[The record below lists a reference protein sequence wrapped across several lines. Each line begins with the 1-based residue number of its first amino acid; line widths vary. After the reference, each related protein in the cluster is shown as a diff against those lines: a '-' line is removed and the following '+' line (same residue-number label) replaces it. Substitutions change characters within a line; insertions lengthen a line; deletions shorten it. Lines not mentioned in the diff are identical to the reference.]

1 MSDNKDFGLFLKE
14 ELTKKTNLNVSQV
27 ASILKCSR
35 STLNDLFNGKRQLSK
50 ALAKRIEEAFSSN
63 SLSSSYSIKADS
75 LLKKQADLIYG
86 SSGDKLNTDE
96 DTNTRSSLGRINS
109 ERSSEASDDKYSLSN
124 NISSIQEQGIP
135 FFAKIT
141 KQKIES
147 YVDNNEQ
154 ECRGLIPKFVYTLI
168 ANTAS
173 NEYLEKFYLPYGD
186 DVSLKGFDGIVSYSQ
201 NHPYIPKGL
210 SVWEIGTSR
219 DPKRKFDEDF
229 SKAKDKI
236 SKLSHDVDIHDVT
249 YVAVFPRTISHQNQ
263 EIWIRQKKKEGSEF
277 KDIRIIDAFLLA
289 QWANLSVSA
298 QLHFSK
304 QFSNFKEDD
313 LITNIETSHFMYK
326 EMSFDSIENGEEL
339 LDDLFSLYQ
348 NDYYDL
354 FKSFIRTGLD
364 GNILKAASESKILI
378 KAFICYLAKIYDSE
392 DKNIKSDNTVNA
404 IEYQVNA
411 ALQYSEDKKQAKD
424 TEFYGYEKS
433 KYTNLFLNTY
443 YIKDYKLLTKLIS
456 SLNVKSIL
464 IVDEEIIDFKIR
476 ELCRENQNIRIV
488 AIRNSFPFDIMDS
501 QDKALSLVDELGFE
515 DFFAN
520 SKKPLEE
527 IELNPLP
534 HYEIENTLTNFISR
548 ELKSKK
554 NNEGSIS
561 NNSQADYL
569 DINKFSHDKIR
580 TLSYLSDG
588 SLLNIKEILSKKG
601 EAGSSRLFIQQL
613 KLQDIN
619 LNFLF
624 CFCLMG
630 KANLD
635 GETKF
640 DVSVFKELLK
650 DVVSPDTDIETEL
663 NKIVNLKFHKGIAR
677 FHNRCFFTTA
687 RYVTLNKLY
696 QNTPINKKTIIQNLY
711 AVVISLLKIKSRNGF
726 VTSMFLDRNE
736 FDETVYKSISS
747 SVNGNI
753 NLKSCN
759 DVNDDCNRDFSVKF
773 DNRKKASVFGF
784 GDISLDRE
792 ELSLRENIKKT
803 YKNLVNN
810 ILENFNLHNYNLPL
824 TAQNL
829 SYDLR
834 VTDGCTLLLKNLLDA
849 ICFFTKAN
857 DMNVELQIYKYN
869 SYLFMELKLDLSNCK
884 ESKQDP
890 SQIQKCIKQAGSYGN
905 ENLKFNVDAT
915 RFNTSY
921 TICTN
926 SKKTTK
932 RENKLQVNEASDNNS
947 FNKNDDI
954 DKKVFVKDETSVQEK
969 SYLDDEFFKQFEQLI
984 GIAQCS
990 EHLTIIDRESYFNF
1004 IQNEI
1009 PFFIE
1014 KAKSNDRYNCYVE
1027 DHPIYSSNVLYS
1039 ILYIAQISLNSD
1051 FNKKDFKLSLELL
1064 LKLKDSEKDFC
1075 HHNVRT
1081 WIDSIFYEIFNIRT
1095 FKNKQGV
1102 DLRCKVLKDNLKIY
1116 PDTCKVILQKGI
1128 YNCIQGTGSYA
1139 RPYSVWFSFGKRYS
1153 VSKELYVYAV
1163 NSLLSVYLELV
1174 KKSLNTVI
1182 EKFKIQGTLGQE
1194 VLQENENLTVLN
1206 LQTSLRR
1213 NFALVPNDITANDE
1227 VFFSNTEINI
1237 DRYLDK
1243 TVNRDDFRT
1252 IICCIPY
1259 LTKDSQDAVLDL
1271 VKDIAKN
1278 SSEDYKLE
1286 ILNLFEKEESYEQEK
1301 IKKSNNDD
1309 VNKEQSNIQGS
1320 LSSLSTFYNSVRGIL
1335 EIKSE
1340 YLKNKW
1346 LIESCNSRGLSF
1358 EDKVPLKLKQKYQD
1372 RDSLYKYL
1380 RKAKS
1385 NYINKILKKDGPRA
1399 IAWIIKNC
1407 SFVLEYGENLIS
1419 DLNLSVEGREQLVR
1433 FFVEEILIN
1442 NEELSFKQN
1451 LLSRFL
1457 SQNKLESSSQIIAED
1472 HNDCNKKYGEDSYR
1486 RSSSN
1491 NDHLQ
1496 TISSG
1501 ISEKAENT
1509 QNEINAIQKYLD
1521 NCKYLLSY
1529 LSSIDDGFMLDRA
1542 YDDLLRKRKLTEK
1555 QRISVLLNL
1564 PFIET
1569 VFNLVDKDQP
1579 IANEFWSKIK
1589 IAIPSQF
1596 FQNKGLM
1603 SRLQSSFTKVDR
1615 LIDFTYSCYFDLREH
1630 PTDISV
1636 MKLACDCT
1644 KAIIKKLDDVYTEE
1658 FFKTDINQFNLIE
1671 GNAKEKNELFKE
1683 GAYITNKYTS
1693 VYRGVLEKFI
1703 AHRKYSISSYER
1715 KNLFF
1720 MKRGIFEYLNSNLT
1734 MFTEDLLFI
1743 AINSNT
1749 LSYEEKVIIELYLLP
1764 YICNNNDRNNR
1775 LAVLTKEINYFFS
1788 VNPKEFFNFFC
1799 IDFGQNYYDKFTGY
1813 YFKSADFKGNEKD
1826 SKENNNLE
1834 NVNNNLLKLN
1844 CIYFTDKIFELI
1856 YPIPGFCIGQKPNYK
1871 DIKIWIEDI
1880 IQTAKSTHNNEVLIS
1895 TEYKLA
1901 ETLTKQNRGSNNI
1914 IPHIEICK
1922 AIEKIEDVGFV
1933 KIFKVECFNSYSLNH
1948 ITGYDGGKTNKKNAN
1963 KFNDLLIDINEDEY
1977 PRTYEMIKS
1986 IRDSYLTISKEEN
1999 EENVLRKYN
2008 G

>member
-1 MSDNKDFGLFLKE
+1 MPENKDFGLFLKE
-14 ELTKKTNLNVSQV
+14 ELTKKSNLNVSQV

-50 ALAKRIEEAFSSN
+50 AFAKRIEGAFSSN
-63 SLSSSYSIKADS
+63 SLSSSYSIKSDS
-75 LLKKQADLIYG
+75 LLKKQAALIYG
-86 SSGDKLNTDE
+86 ISEDHSKLKD
-96 DTNTRSSLGRINS
+96 DTNTSSSLGRNNS

-124 NISSIQEQGIP
+124 TTYSIQDQGIP

-141 KQKIES
+141 NQKIES
-147 YVDNNEQ
+147 YVDNNEH
-154 ECRGLIPKFVYTLI
+154 ECRGLIPEFVYTLI
-168 ANTAS
+168 ATTA
-173 NEYLEKFYLPYGD
+173 NKDYLEKFYLPYGD
-186 DVSLKGFDGIVSYSQ
+186 DISLKGFDGIVSYNQ
-201 NHPYIPKGL
+201 NHPYIPKGY
-210 SVWEIGTSR
+210 SVWEIGTNKE
-219 DPKRKFDEDF
+219 PKRKFDEDF
-229 SKAKDKI
+229 SKAKEKL
-236 SKLSHDVDIHDVT
+236 SKLSQDIDIHDVT
-249 YVAVFPRTISHQNQ
+249 YVAVFPRTISYQNK

-304 QFSNFKEDD
+304 QFSNFEEDD
-313 LITNIETSHFMYK
+313 LLTNLETSQFMYK
-326 EMSFDSIENGEEL
+326 EMSFDRIEHGEEL

-378 KAFICYLAKIYDSE
+378 KAFICYLAKVYDSE

-411 ALQYSEDKKQAKD
+411 ELNDPEDKKQAKD
-424 TEFYGYEKS
+424 SEFYGYEKS
-433 KYTNLFLNTY
+433 KYTSLFLNTY

-456 SLNVKSIL
+456 SLKVKSIL

-476 ELCRENQNIRIV
+476 QLCRENHNTRIV
-488 AIRNSFPFDIMDS
+488 AIRNSYPFDIMDS
-501 QDKALSLVDELGFE
+501 QDKAPSLVDELGFE

-534 HYEIENTLTNFISR
+534 PYEIENALTSFISR
-548 ELKSKK
+548 ELKNRENK
-554 NNEGSIS
+554 EGTQT
-561 NNSQADYL
+561 NNSQAAHL
-569 DINKFSHDKIR
+569 DLNKFSHDKIR

-588 SLLNIKEILSKKG
+588 SLLNIKEIMSYKG
-601 EAGSSRLFIQQL
+601 EVGSSRLFIQQL
-613 KLQDIN
+613 KEQDIN
-619 LNFLF
+619 LNLLF

-630 KANLD
+630 KVNLD
-635 GETKF
+635 AEDKF
-640 DVSVFKELLK
+640 DASVFHELLK
-650 DVVSPDTDIETEL
+650 DVVSPDTDIETQL
-663 NKIVNLKFHKGIAR
+663 DKIVNLKLHKGIAR
-677 FHNRCFFTTA
+677 FHNRCYFSTA

-696 QNTPINKKTIIQNLY
+696 QNSPINKKTIIQNLY
-711 AVVISLLKIKSRNGF
+711 AVVISLLKLKSRNGF

-736 FDETVYKSISS
+736 FDKSVDKSISS

-759 DVNDDCNRDFSVKF
+759 DINDDCNGDLSGKF
-773 DNRKKASVFGF
+773 NNRNKAPVLGF
-784 GDISLDRE
+784 GDIRFDRE
-792 ELSLRENIKKT
+792 ELCLRENIKIT
-803 YKNLVNN
+803 YKNLVDN
-810 ILENFNLHNYNLPL
+810 ILENFDLHNYNLPL
-824 TAQNL
+824 SAQEL

-834 VTDGCTLLLKNLLDA
+834 VSDSCTLLLKNLLDA

-857 DMNVELQIYKYN
+857 DMNVELQIYKYS
-869 SYLFMELKLDLSNCK
+869 SYLFKELKLDFSSIK
-884 ESKQDP
+884 KSKQEP
-890 SQIQKCIKQAGSYGN
+890 SLTQKDFKQAGSYGT
-905 ENLKFNVDAT
+905 ENLKVKVDASS
-915 RFNTSY
+915 FDTSDP
-921 TICTN
+921 TFTD
-926 SKKTTK
+926 SKNTTK
-932 RENKLQVNEASDNNS
+932 RENKLQVNEASDNNI

-954 DKKVFVKDETSVQEK
+954 DKKVFVKDEYSVQDK
-969 SYLDDEFFKQFEQLI
+969 SSLDDEFFKQFEQLI

-990 EHLTIIDRESYFNF
+990 EHLTIIDKESYFSF

-1009 PFFIE
+1009 PYFIE
-1014 KAKSNDRYNCYVE
+1014 KAKSNARYNCFVE
-1027 DHPIYSSNVLYS
+1027 DHPVYSSSVLYS
-1039 ILYIAQISLNSD
+1039 ILYIAQTSCNSD
-1051 FNKKDFKLSLELL
+1051 FNQKDFKIALELL
-1064 LKLKDSEKDFC
+1064 LKLKDGEKYFC

-1081 WIDSIFYEIFNIRT
+1081 WIDSLFDEIFNIRT

-1102 DLRCKVLKDNLKIY
+1102 DLRCKVVKDNLKNY
-1116 PDTCKVILQKGI
+1116 PDTCKVLLQKGI
-1128 YNCIQGTGSYA
+1128 NNCIHGTGGYA
-1139 RPYSVWFSFGKRYS
+1139 RPYCVWFSFAKRYS
-1153 VSKELYVYAV
+1153 VSKELYEYAV

-1174 KKSLNTVI
+1174 KNSLNTVI
-1182 EKFKIQGTLGQE
+1182 EKFKIQGPLEQE
-1194 VLQENENLTVLN
+1194 ELQENENLTVLN

-1213 NFALVPNDITANDE
+1213 NFALVPNDLTANDE
-1227 VFFSNTEINI
+1227 VFFSNTKINI

-1271 VKDIAKN
+1271 VKDIVKN
-1278 SSEDYKLE
+1278 TTEDYKLE
-1286 ILNLFEKEESYEQEK
+1286 VLNLFEKEESYEKEK
-1301 IKKSNNDD
+1301 IEESNNDD
-1309 VNKEQSNIQGS
+1309 KNNEQSSIQERTS
-1320 LSSLSTFYNSVRGIL
+1320 YLSTFYNSVHRIL

-1340 YLKNKW
+1340 YLKKKW
-1346 LIESCNSRGLSF
+1346 LIESCNSRGITF
-1358 EDKVPLKLKQKYQD
+1358 EDKVPLKLKLKYQD
-1372 RDSLYKYL
+1372 RESLYKYL
-1380 RKAKS
+1380 KKAKS
-1385 NYINKILKKDGPRA
+1385 NYINKILKKDGPKA

-1442 NEELSFKQN
+1442 NNELSFKQN
-1451 LLSRFL
+1451 FLSRL
-1457 SQNKLESSSQIIAED
+1457 LAQNKSKNTPQIIAED
-1472 HNDCNKKYGEDSYR
+1472 QNYCNKKDGEESYS

-1496 TISSG
+1496 TISSD
-1501 ISEKAENT
+1501 IVEIAENT

-1542 YDDLLRKRKLTEK
+1542 YADLLRKLKLTEK

-1569 VFNLVDKDQP
+1569 VFNLVERDKS
-1579 IANEFWSKIK
+1579 IANEYWSKIK
-1589 IAIPSQF
+1589 IVIPSQF
-1596 FQNKGLM
+1596 FQNKILM

-1615 LIDFTYSCYFDLREH
+1615 LIDFTYSCYLDLREH

-1644 KAIIKKLDDVYTEE
+1644 KAIIKKLDDIYTEE

-1671 GNAKEKNELFKE
+1671 GNAKEKNELFNE
-1683 GAYITNKYTS
+1683 RAYITNKYPS
-1693 VYRGVLEKFI
+1693 VYRGVLEEFI

-1720 MKRGIFEYLNSNLT
+1720 MKGGIFEYLNSNLT

-1743 AINSNT
+1743 AINSNM

-1764 YICNNNDRNNR
+1764 YICNNDDRNSR
-1775 LAVLTKEINYFFS
+1775 IAVLTKEINYYFS

-1813 YFKSADFKGNEKD
+1813 YFKSADFKGNVID
-1826 SKENNNLE
+1826 SKKKSKLE

-1880 IQTAKSTHNNEVLIS
+1880 IQTAKATHNNEVLIS

-1901 ETLTKQNRGSNNI
+1901 EILTKQNSGSNNI

-1948 ITGYDGGKTNKKNAN
+1948 ITGCDGGKTNKKIAN

-1999 EENVLRKYN
+1999 EESILRKYN

>member
-1 MSDNKDFGLFLKE
+1 MSDNKDFCLFLKE
-14 ELTKKTNLNVSQV
+14 ELTKKSNLNVSQV

-35 STLNDLFNGKRQLSK
+35 STLNDLFNGKRLLSK
-50 ALAKRIEEAFSSN
+50 AFAKRIEEAFSSN

-75 LLKKQADLIYG
+75 LLKKQAALIYG
-86 SSGDKLNTDE
+86 ISEDHSNLKD
-96 DTNTRSSLGRINS
+96 DTNTISSLDINNS
-109 ERSSEASDDKYSLSN
+109 ERSRVPSEEKNTFTN
-124 NISSIQEQGIP
+124 NTSSILDQGIP

-147 YVDNNEQ
+147 YVDNNHQ
-154 ECRGLIPKFVYTLI
+154 ECSGLIPEFVYTLI
-168 ANTAS
+168 ATTAS
-173 NEYLEKFYLPYGD
+173 KDYLEKFYLPFGD

-210 SVWEIGTSR
+210 SVWEIGTNK

-229 SKAKDKI
+229 SKAKEKL
-236 SKLSHDVDIHDVT
+236 SKLSQDVDIHDVT
-249 YVAVFPRTISHQNQ
+249 YVAVFPRTISYQNK
-263 EIWIRQKKKEGSEF
+263 ENWIRQKKKEGSEF

-289 QWANLSVSA
+289 QWANQSVSA

-304 QFSNFKEDD
+304 QFSNFEEDD
-313 LITNIETSHFMYK
+313 LLTNIETSQFMYK
-326 EMSFDSIENGEEL
+326 EMSFDRIEHGDEL

-348 NDYYDL
+348 NDYYEL

-364 GNILKAASESKILI
+364 GNILKAASESKLLT
-378 KAFICYLAKIYDSE
+378 KAFICYLAKIFDSE

-433 KYTNLFLNTY
+433 EYTNLFLNTY
-443 YIKDYKLLTKLIS
+443 YIKDYVLLANLIS
-456 SLNVKSIL
+456 PLKVKSIL

-476 ELCRENQNIRIV
+476 ELCRENKNIRIV
-488 AIRNSFPFDIMDS
+488 AIRNSYPFDIMDS
-501 QDKALSLVDELGFE
+501 KDKAPSLVDELGFE

-613 KLQDIN
+613 KVQDIN

-884 ESKQDP
+884 ESKQ
-890 SQIQKCIKQAGSYGN
+890 AGSYGN

-915 RFNTSY
+915 RFNTNY
-921 TICTN
+921 TICTD

-1102 DLRCKVLKDNLKIY
+1102 DLRCKVLKDNIKIY

-1139 RPYSVWFSFGKRYS
+1139 RPYCVWFSFGKRYS
-1153 VSKELYVYAV
+1153 VSKELYEYAV

-1286 ILNLFEKEESYEQEK
+1286 ILNQFEKEESYEQEK

-1407 SFVLEYGENLIS
+1407 WFVLEYGENLIS

-1442 NEELSFKQN
+1442 NEELSFKQK
-1451 LLSRFL
+1451 LLSRL
-1457 SQNKLESSSQIIAED
+1457 LAQNKLENSSQIIAED
-1472 HNDCNKKYGEDSYR
+1472 HNDCNKKDGKESYS

-1501 ISEKAENT
+1501 IFEIAENT

-1569 VFNLVDKDQP
+1569 VFNLVDKDQA
-1579 IANEFWSKIK
+1579 IADEYWSKIK
-1589 IAIPSQF
+1589 IATPSQF

-1603 SRLQSSFTKVDR
+1603 SRLKSSFTKVDR
-1615 LIDFTYSCYFDLREH
+1615 LIDFTYSCYLDLREH

-1644 KAIIKKLDDVYTEE
+1644 KAIIKKLDNVYTEE
-1658 FFKTDINQFNLIE
+1658 FFKTDINQFYLIV
-1671 GNAKEKNELFKE
+1671 GNAQEKNELFKE
-1683 GAYITNKYTS
+1683 GAYITNQYTS
-1693 VYRGVLEKFI
+1693 VYRGVLEEFI

-1977 PRTYEMIKS
+1977 PRTYEMIMS

>member
-1 MSDNKDFGLFLKE
+1 MSDNKDFCLFLKE
-14 ELTKKTNLNVSQV
+14 ELTKKSNLNVSQV

-35 STLNDLFNGKRQLSK
+35 STLNDLFNGKRLLSK
-50 ALAKRIEEAFSSN
+50 AFAKRIEEAFSSN

-75 LLKKQADLIYG
+75 LLKKQAALIYG
-86 SSGDKLNTDE
+86 ISEDHSNLKD
-96 DTNTRSSLGRINS
+96 DTNTISSLDINNS
-109 ERSSEASDDKYSLSN
+109 ERSRVPSEEKNTFTN
-124 NISSIQEQGIP
+124 NTSSILDQGIP

-147 YVDNNEQ
+147 YVDNNHQ
-154 ECRGLIPKFVYTLI
+154 ECSGLIPEFVYTLI
-168 ANTAS
+168 ATTAS
-173 NEYLEKFYLPYGD
+173 KDYLEKFYLPFGD

-210 SVWEIGTSR
+210 SVWEIGTNK

-229 SKAKDKI
+229 SKAKEKL
-236 SKLSHDVDIHDVT
+236 SKLSQDVDIHDVT
-249 YVAVFPRTISHQNQ
+249 YVAVFPRTISYQNK
-263 EIWIRQKKKEGSEF
+263 ENWIRQKKKEGSEF

-289 QWANLSVSA
+289 QWANQSVSA

-304 QFSNFKEDD
+304 QFSNFEEDD
-313 LITNIETSHFMYK
+313 LLTNIETSQFMYK
-326 EMSFDSIENGEEL
+326 EMSFDRIEHGDEL

-348 NDYYDL
+348 NDYYEL

-364 GNILKAASESKILI
+364 GNILKAASESKLLT
-378 KAFICYLAKIYDSE
+378 KAFICYLAKIFDSE

-443 YIKDYKLLTKLIS
+443 YIKDYVLLANLIS
-456 SLNVKSIL
+456 PLKVKSIL

-476 ELCRENQNIRIV
+476 ELCRENKNIRIV
-488 AIRNSFPFDIMDS
+488 AIRNSYPFDIMDS
-501 QDKALSLVDELGFE
+501 KDKAPSLVDELGFE

-613 KLQDIN
+613 KVQDIN

-884 ESKQDP
+884 ESKQ
-890 SQIQKCIKQAGSYGN
+890 AGSYGN

-915 RFNTSY
+915 RFNTNY
-921 TICTN
+921 TICTD

-1081 WIDSIFYEIFNIRT
+1081 WIDSIFYEIFNIIT

-1102 DLRCKVLKDNLKIY
+1102 DLRCKVLKDNIKIY

-1139 RPYSVWFSFGKRYS
+1139 RPYCVWFSFGKRYS
-1153 VSKELYVYAV
+1153 VSKELYEYAV

-1286 ILNLFEKEESYEQEK
+1286 ILNQFEKEESYEQEK

-1407 SFVLEYGENLIS
+1407 WFVLEYGENLIS

-1442 NEELSFKQN
+1442 NEELSFKQK
-1451 LLSRFL
+1451 LLSRL
-1457 SQNKLESSSQIIAED
+1457 LAQNKLENSSQIIAED
-1472 HNDCNKKYGEDSYR
+1472 HNDCNKKDGKESYS

-1501 ISEKAENT
+1501 IFEIAENT

-1569 VFNLVDKDQP
+1569 VFNLVDKDQA
-1579 IANEFWSKIK
+1579 IADEYWSKIK
-1589 IAIPSQF
+1589 IATPSQF

-1603 SRLQSSFTKVDR
+1603 SRLKSSFTKVDR
-1615 LIDFTYSCYFDLREH
+1615 LIDFTYSCYLDLREH

-1644 KAIIKKLDDVYTEE
+1644 KAIIKKLDNVYTEE
-1658 FFKTDINQFNLIE
+1658 FFKTDINQLYLIV
-1671 GNAKEKNELFKE
+1671 GNAQEKNELFKE
-1683 GAYITNKYTS
+1683 GAYITNQYTS
-1693 VYRGVLEKFI
+1693 VYRGVLEEFI

-1977 PRTYEMIKS
+1977 PRTYEMIMS

>member
-50 ALAKRIEEAFSSN
+50 AFAKRIEEAFSSN

-75 LLKKQADLIYG
+75 LLKKQAALIYG
-86 SSGDKLNTDE
+86 ISEDHSSLKDA
-96 DTNTRSSLGRINS
+96 TNTSSSLGRNNR
-109 ERSSEASDDKYSLSN
+109 ERSSEASDDKYTLSN
-124 NISSIQEQGIP
+124 NTSSIQDQGIS
-135 FFAKIT
+135 FFVKIT
-141 KQKIES
+141 REKIES
-147 YVDNNEQ
+147 YVDNNHQ
-154 ECRGLIPKFVYTLI
+154 ECRGLIPEFVYTLI
-168 ANTAS
+168 ATTAS
-173 NEYLEKFYLPYGD
+173 NDYLEKFYLPYGD
-186 DVSLKGFDGIVSYSQ
+186 DISLKGFDGIVSYNQ

-210 SVWEIGTSR
+210 SVWEIGTNK

-229 SKAKDKI
+229 SKAKEKI
-236 SKLSHDVDIHDVT
+236 SKLSQDVDIHDVT
-249 YVAVFPRTISHQNQ
+249 YVAVFPRTISYQNK
-263 EIWIRQKKKEGSEF
+263 ENWIRQKKKEGSEF

-289 QWANLSVSA
+289 QWANQSVSA

-304 QFSNFKEDD
+304 QFSNFEEDD
-313 LITNIETSHFMYK
+313 LLTNIETSQFMYK
-326 EMSFDSIENGEEL
+326 EMSFDSIEHGEEL
-339 LDDLFSLYQ
+339 LDDLFSLYK

-364 GNILKAASESKILI
+364 GNILKAASESKILT

-424 TEFYGYEKS
+424 TEFYGYGKS

-456 SLNVKSIL
+456 SLSEKSIL

-476 ELCRENQNIRIV
+476 DRCRENKNIRIV

-501 QDKALSLVDELGFE
+501 KDKAPSLVDELGFE

-534 HYEIENTLTNFISR
+534 HYEIENTLTSFISR
-548 ELKSKK
+548 ELKNRENK
-554 NNEGSIS
+554 EGSHT
-561 NNSQADYL
+561 NNSQAEHL
-569 DINKFSHDKIR
+569 DLNKFSHDKIR

-588 SLLNIKEILSKKG
+588 SLLNIKEILSNKG
-601 EAGSSRLFIQQL
+601 GAISSRLFIQQL
-613 KLQDIN
+613 KEQDIN

-630 KANLD
+630 KVNLD
-635 GETKF
+635 TETKF
-640 DVSVFKELLK
+640 DVTVYKELLK
-650 DVVSPDTDIETEL
+650 DVITPDTDIETEL

-829 SYDLR
+829 SYALR

-869 SYLFMELKLDLSNCK
+869 SYLFMELKLDLSSCK

-915 RFNTSY
+915 RFDTSDPTY
-921 TICTN
+921 TN
-926 SKKTTK
+926 SKNTTK
-932 RENKLQVNEASDNNS
+932 RENILQVNEASDNNS
-947 FNKNDDI
+947 FNKNDDVE
-954 DKKVFVKDETSVQEK
+954 KKGSVKDKTSVQEK
-969 SYLDDEFFKQFEQLI
+969 RYLDNEFFKQFEQLI
-984 GIAQCS
+984 GIVQYS
-990 EHLTIIDRESYFNF
+990 EHLTIIDKESYFSF

-1009 PFFIE
+1009 PYFIE

-1027 DHPIYSSNVLYS
+1027 DHPVYSSGVLYS

-1116 PDTCKVILQKGI
+1116 SDTCKAILQKGI
-1128 YNCIQGTGSYA
+1128 YNCIQGTGGYA
-1139 RPYSVWFSFGKRYS
+1139 RPYCVWFSFAKRYS
-1153 VSKELYVYAV
+1153 VSKELHEYAV
-1163 NSLLSVYLELV
+1163 NNLLSVYIELV
-1174 KKSLNTVI
+1174 INSINTVI
-1182 EKFKIQGTLGQE
+1182 EKFKIQGALEQE

-1278 SSEDYKLE
+1278 TSEDYKLE
-1286 ILNLFEKEESYEQEK
+1286 LLNLFEKEESYEQEK
-1301 IKKSNNDD
+1301 IEKINNDD
-1309 VNKEQSNIQGS
+1309 VNKEQSNIQEK
-1320 LSSLSTFYNSVRGIL
+1320 LSSLSTFYNSVRRIL

-1346 LIESCNSRGLSF
+1346 LIESCNSRGFTF
-1358 EDKVPLKLKQKYQD
+1358 EDKVPLKLKLKYQD

-1407 SFVLEYGENLIS
+1407 GFVLEYGENLIS
-1419 DLNLSVEGREQLVR
+1419 ALNLSVEGREQLIR

-1457 SQNKLESSSQIIAED
+1457 SQNKLESCSQIIAEE
-1472 HNDCNKKYGEDSYR
+1472 HNDCNKKDAEDSYS
-1486 RSSSN
+1486 RSSSDN
-1491 NDHLQ
+1491 AHLQ

-1501 ISEKAENT
+1501 IFEIAENT

-1529 LSSIDDGFMLDRA
+1529 LSSIDGGFMLDRA

-1579 IANEFWSKIK
+1579 IADEYWNKIK

-1596 FQNKGLM
+1596 FQNKGVM
-1603 SRLQSSFTKVDR
+1603 SRLKSSFTKVDR
-1615 LIDFTYSCYFDLREH
+1615 LIDFTYSCYLDLREH

-1644 KAIIKKLDDVYTEE
+1644 KAIIKKLDNVYTEE
-1658 FFKTDINQFNLIE
+1658 FFKTDINQFYLIV

-1683 GAYITNKYTS
+1683 GAYITYKYTS
-1693 VYRGVLEKFI
+1693 VYRGVLEEFI

-1999 EENVLRKYN
+1999 EESVLRKYN

>member
-1 MSDNKDFGLFLKE
+1 MSDNKDFCLFLKE
-14 ELTKKTNLNVSQV
+14 ELTKKSNLNVSQV

-35 STLNDLFNGKRQLSK
+35 STLNDLFNGKRLLSK
-50 ALAKRIEEAFSSN
+50 AFAKRIEEAFSSN

-75 LLKKQADLIYG
+75 LLKKQAALIYG
-86 SSGDKLNTDE
+86 ISEDHSNLKD
-96 DTNTRSSLGRINS
+96 DTNTISSLDINNS
-109 ERSSEASDDKYSLSN
+109 ERSRVPSEEKNTFTN
-124 NISSIQEQGIP
+124 NTSSILDQGIP

-147 YVDNNEQ
+147 YVDNNHQ
-154 ECRGLIPKFVYTLI
+154 ECSGLIPEFVYTLI
-168 ANTAS
+168 ATTAS
-173 NEYLEKFYLPYGD
+173 KDYLEKFYLPFGD

-210 SVWEIGTSR
+210 SVWEIGTNK

-229 SKAKDKI
+229 SKAKEKL
-236 SKLSHDVDIHDVT
+236 SKLSQDVDIHDVT
-249 YVAVFPRTISHQNQ
+249 YVAVFPRTISYQNK
-263 EIWIRQKKKEGSEF
+263 ENWIRQKKKEGSEF

-289 QWANLSVSA
+289 QWANQSVSA

-304 QFSNFKEDD
+304 QFSNFEEDD
-313 LITNIETSHFMYK
+313 LLTNIETSQFMYK
-326 EMSFDSIENGEEL
+326 EMSFDRIEHGDEL

-348 NDYYDL
+348 NDYYEL

-364 GNILKAASESKILI
+364 GNILKAASESKLLT
-378 KAFICYLAKIYDSE
+378 KAFICYLAKIFDSE

-433 KYTNLFLNTY
+433 EYTNLFLNTY
-443 YIKDYKLLTKLIS
+443 YIKDYVLLANLIS
-456 SLNVKSIL
+456 PLKVKSIL

-476 ELCRENQNIRIV
+476 ELCRENKNIRIV
-488 AIRNSFPFDIMDS
+488 AIRNSYPFDIMDS
-501 QDKALSLVDELGFE
+501 KDKAPSLVDELGFE

-613 KLQDIN
+613 KVQDIN

-884 ESKQDP
+884 ESKQ
-890 SQIQKCIKQAGSYGN
+890 AGSYGN

-915 RFNTSY
+915 RFNTNY
-921 TICTN
+921 TICTD

-990 EHLTIIDRESYFNF
+990 EHLTIIDRES
-1004 IQNEI
+1004 
-1009 PFFIE
+1009 
-1014 KAKSNDRYNCYVE
+1014 
-1027 DHPIYSSNVLYS
+1027 
-1039 ILYIAQISLNSD
+1039 
-1051 FNKKDFKLSLELL
+1051 
-1064 LKLKDSEKDFC
+1064 
-1075 HHNVRT
+1075 
-1081 WIDSIFYEIFNIRT
+1081 
-1095 FKNKQGV
+1095 
-1102 DLRCKVLKDNLKIY
+1102 
-1116 PDTCKVILQKGI
+1116 
-1128 YNCIQGTGSYA
+1128 
-1139 RPYSVWFSFGKRYS
+1139 
-1153 VSKELYVYAV
+1153 
-1163 NSLLSVYLELV
+1163 
-1174 KKSLNTVI
+1174 
-1182 EKFKIQGTLGQE
+1182 
-1194 VLQENENLTVLN
+1194 
-1206 LQTSLRR
+1206 
-1213 NFALVPNDITANDE
+1213 
-1227 VFFSNTEINI
+1227 
-1237 DRYLDK
+1237 
-1243 TVNRDDFRT
+1243 
-1252 IICCIPY
+1252 
-1259 LTKDSQDAVLDL
+1259 
-1271 VKDIAKN
+1271 
-1278 SSEDYKLE
+1278 
-1286 ILNLFEKEESYEQEK
+1286 
-1301 IKKSNNDD
+1301 
-1309 VNKEQSNIQGS
+1309 
-1320 LSSLSTFYNSVRGIL
+1320 
-1335 EIKSE
+1335 
-1340 YLKNKW
+1340 
-1346 LIESCNSRGLSF
+1346 
-1358 EDKVPLKLKQKYQD
+1358 
-1372 RDSLYKYL
+1372 
-1380 RKAKS
+1380 
-1385 NYINKILKKDGPRA
+1385 
-1399 IAWIIKNC
+1399 
-1407 SFVLEYGENLIS
+1407 
-1419 DLNLSVEGREQLVR
+1419 
-1433 FFVEEILIN
+1433 
-1442 NEELSFKQN
+1442 
-1451 LLSRFL
+1451 
-1457 SQNKLESSSQIIAED
+1457 
-1472 HNDCNKKYGEDSYR
+1472 
-1486 RSSSN
+1486 
-1491 NDHLQ
+1491 
-1496 TISSG
+1496 
-1501 ISEKAENT
+1501 
-1509 QNEINAIQKYLD
+1509 
-1521 NCKYLLSY
+1521 
-1529 LSSIDDGFMLDRA
+1529 
-1542 YDDLLRKRKLTEK
+1542 
-1555 QRISVLLNL
+1555 
-1564 PFIET
+1564 
-1569 VFNLVDKDQP
+1569 
-1579 IANEFWSKIK
+1579 
-1589 IAIPSQF
+1589 
-1596 FQNKGLM
+1596 
-1603 SRLQSSFTKVDR
+1603 
-1615 LIDFTYSCYFDLREH
+1615 
-1630 PTDISV
+1630 
-1636 MKLACDCT
+1636 
-1644 KAIIKKLDDVYTEE
+1644 
-1658 FFKTDINQFNLIE
+1658 
-1671 GNAKEKNELFKE
+1671 
-1683 GAYITNKYTS
+1683 
-1693 VYRGVLEKFI
+1693 
-1703 AHRKYSISSYER
+1703 
-1715 KNLFF
+1715 
-1720 MKRGIFEYLNSNLT
+1720 
-1734 MFTEDLLFI
+1734 
-1743 AINSNT
+1743 
-1749 LSYEEKVIIELYLLP
+1749 
-1764 YICNNNDRNNR
+1764 
-1775 LAVLTKEINYFFS
+1775 
-1788 VNPKEFFNFFC
+1788 
-1799 IDFGQNYYDKFTGY
+1799 
-1813 YFKSADFKGNEKD
+1813 
-1826 SKENNNLE
+1826 
-1834 NVNNNLLKLN
+1834 
-1844 CIYFTDKIFELI
+1844 
-1856 YPIPGFCIGQKPNYK
+1856 
-1871 DIKIWIEDI
+1871 
-1880 IQTAKSTHNNEVLIS
+1880 
-1895 TEYKLA
+1895 
-1901 ETLTKQNRGSNNI
+1901 
-1914 IPHIEICK
+1914 
-1922 AIEKIEDVGFV
+1922 
-1933 KIFKVECFNSYSLNH
+1933 
-1948 ITGYDGGKTNKKNAN
+1948 
-1963 KFNDLLIDINEDEY
+1963 
-1977 PRTYEMIKS
+1977 
-1986 IRDSYLTISKEEN
+1986 
-1999 EENVLRKYN
+1999 
-2008 G
+2008 

>member
-1 MSDNKDFGLFLKE
+1 MSDNKDFCLFLKE
-14 ELTKKTNLNVSQV
+14 ELTKKSNLNVSQV

-35 STLNDLFNGKRQLSK
+35 STLNDLFNGKRLLSK
-50 ALAKRIEEAFSSN
+50 AFAKRIEEAFSSN

-75 LLKKQADLIYG
+75 LLKKQAALIYG
-86 SSGDKLNTDE
+86 ISEDHSNLKD
-96 DTNTRSSLGRINS
+96 DTNTISSLDINNS
-109 ERSSEASDDKYSLSN
+109 ERSRVPSEEKNTFTN
-124 NISSIQEQGIP
+124 NTSSILDQGIP

-147 YVDNNEQ
+147 YVDNNHQ
-154 ECRGLIPKFVYTLI
+154 ECSGLIPEFVYTLI
-168 ANTAS
+168 ATTAS
-173 NEYLEKFYLPYGD
+173 KDYLEKFYLPFGD

-210 SVWEIGTSR
+210 SVWEIGTNK

-229 SKAKDKI
+229 SKAKEKL
-236 SKLSHDVDIHDVT
+236 SKLSQDVDIHDVT
-249 YVAVFPRTISHQNQ
+249 YVAVFPRTISYQNK
-263 EIWIRQKKKEGSEF
+263 ENWIRQKKKEGSEF

-289 QWANLSVSA
+289 QWANQSVSA

-304 QFSNFKEDD
+304 QFSNFEEDD
-313 LITNIETSHFMYK
+313 LLTNIETSQFMYK
-326 EMSFDSIENGEEL
+326 EMSFDRIEHGDEL

-348 NDYYDL
+348 NDYYEL

-364 GNILKAASESKILI
+364 GNILKAASESKLLT
-378 KAFICYLAKIYDSE
+378 KAFICYLAKIFDSE

-443 YIKDYKLLTKLIS
+443 YIKDYVLLANLIS
-456 SLNVKSIL
+456 PLKVKSIL

-476 ELCRENQNIRIV
+476 ELCRENKNIRIV
-488 AIRNSFPFDIMDS
+488 AIRNSYPFDIMDS
-501 QDKALSLVDELGFE
+501 KDKAPSLVDELGFE

-527 IELNPLP
+527 IELNTLP

-613 KLQDIN
+613 KVQDIN

-630 KANLD
+630 KANLY

-884 ESKQDP
+884 ESKQ
-890 SQIQKCIKQAGSYGN
+890 AGSYGN

-915 RFNTSY
+915 RFNTNY
-921 TICTN
+921 TICTD

-1102 DLRCKVLKDNLKIY
+1102 DLRCKVLKDNIKIY

-1139 RPYSVWFSFGKRYS
+1139 RPYCVWFSFGKRYS
-1153 VSKELYVYAV
+1153 VSKELYEYAV

-1286 ILNLFEKEESYEQEK
+1286 ILNQFEKEESYEQEK

-1407 SFVLEYGENLIS
+1407 WFVLEYGENLIS

-1442 NEELSFKQN
+1442 NEELSFKQK
-1451 LLSRFL
+1451 LLSRL
-1457 SQNKLESSSQIIAED
+1457 LAQNKLENSSQIIAED
-1472 HNDCNKKYGEDSYR
+1472 HNDCNKKDGKESYS

-1501 ISEKAENT
+1501 IFEIAENT

-1569 VFNLVDKDQP
+1569 VFNLVDKDQA
-1579 IANEFWSKIK
+1579 IADEYWSKIK
-1589 IAIPSQF
+1589 IATPSQF

-1603 SRLQSSFTKVDR
+1603 SRLKSSFTKVDR
-1615 LIDFTYSCYFDLREH
+1615 LIDFTYSCYLDLREH

-1644 KAIIKKLDDVYTEE
+1644 KAIIKKLDNVYTEE
-1658 FFKTDINQFNLIE
+1658 FFKTDINQFYLIV
-1671 GNAKEKNELFKE
+1671 GNAQEKNELFKE
-1683 GAYITNKYTS
+1683 GAYITNQYTS
-1693 VYRGVLEKFI
+1693 VYRGVLEEFI

-1977 PRTYEMIKS
+1977 PRTYEMIMS

>member
-1 MSDNKDFGLFLKE
+1 MSDNKDFCLFLKE
-14 ELTKKTNLNVSQV
+14 ELTKKSNLNVSQV

-35 STLNDLFNGKRQLSK
+35 STLNDLFNGKRLLSK
-50 ALAKRIEEAFSSN
+50 AFAKRIEEAFSSN

-75 LLKKQADLIYG
+75 LLKKQAALIYG
-86 SSGDKLNTDE
+86 ISEDHSNLKD
-96 DTNTRSSLGRINS
+96 DTNTISSLDINNS
-109 ERSSEASDDKYSLSN
+109 ERSRVPSEEKNTFTN
-124 NISSIQEQGIP
+124 NTSSILDQGIP

-147 YVDNNEQ
+147 YVDNNHQ
-154 ECRGLIPKFVYTLI
+154 ECSGLIPEFVYTLI
-168 ANTAS
+168 ATTAS
-173 NEYLEKFYLPYGD
+173 KDYLEKFYLPFGD

-210 SVWEIGTSR
+210 SVWEIGTNK

-229 SKAKDKI
+229 SKAKEKL
-236 SKLSHDVDIHDVT
+236 SKLSQDVDIHDVT
-249 YVAVFPRTISHQNQ
+249 YVAVFPRTISYQNK
-263 EIWIRQKKKEGSEF
+263 ENWIRQKKKEGSEF

-289 QWANLSVSA
+289 QWANQSVSA

-304 QFSNFKEDD
+304 QFSNFEEDD
-313 LITNIETSHFMYK
+313 LLTNIETSQFMYK
-326 EMSFDSIENGEEL
+326 EMSFDRIEHGDEL

-348 NDYYDL
+348 NDYYEL

-364 GNILKAASESKILI
+364 GNILKAASESKLLT
-378 KAFICYLAKIYDSE
+378 KAFICYLAKIFDSE

-443 YIKDYKLLTKLIS
+443 YIKDYVLLANLIS
-456 SLNVKSIL
+456 PLKVKSIL

-476 ELCRENQNIRIV
+476 ELCRENKNIRIV
-488 AIRNSFPFDIMDS
+488 AIRNSYPFDIMDS
-501 QDKALSLVDELGFE
+501 KDKAPSLVDELGFE

-613 KLQDIN
+613 KVQDIN

-884 ESKQDP
+884 ESKQ
-890 SQIQKCIKQAGSYGN
+890 AGSYGN

-915 RFNTSY
+915 RFNTNY
-921 TICTN
+921 TICTD

-1102 DLRCKVLKDNLKIY
+1102 DLRCKVLKDNIKIY

-1139 RPYSVWFSFGKRYS
+1139 RPYCVWFSFGKRYS
-1153 VSKELYVYAV
+1153 VSKELYEYAV

-1286 ILNLFEKEESYEQEK
+1286 ILNQFEKEESYEQEK

-1407 SFVLEYGENLIS
+1407 WFVLEYGENLIS

-1442 NEELSFKQN
+1442 NEELSFKQK
-1451 LLSRFL
+1451 LLSRL
-1457 SQNKLESSSQIIAED
+1457 LAQNKLENSSQIIAED
-1472 HNDCNKKYGEDSYR
+1472 HNDCNKKDGKESYS

-1501 ISEKAENT
+1501 IFEIAENT

-1569 VFNLVDKDQP
+1569 VFNLVDKDQA
-1579 IANEFWSKIK
+1579 IADEYWSKIK
-1589 IAIPSQF
+1589 IATPSQF

-1603 SRLQSSFTKVDR
+1603 SRLKSSFTKVDR
-1615 LIDFTYSCYFDLREH
+1615 LIDFTYSCYLDLREH

-1644 KAIIKKLDDVYTEE
+1644 KAIIKKLDNVYTEE
-1658 FFKTDINQFNLIE
+1658 FFKTDINQFYLIV
-1671 GNAKEKNELFKE
+1671 GNAQEKNELFKE
-1683 GAYITNKYTS
+1683 GAYITNQYTS
-1693 VYRGVLEKFI
+1693 VYRGVLEEFI

-1977 PRTYEMIKS
+1977 PRTYEMIMS